1 MARALTIV
9 ERRIGDHERAAYLA
23 ALPGRKL
30 RAAAVPA
37 HFWVFE
43 HAAERGRFVEFTE
56 AADDAGVVA
65 LQATDTPA
73 ELWREVQ
80 GG

>member
-1 MARALTIV
+1 MTRTLTIV
-9 ERRIGDHERAAYLA
+9 ERRVSDEERADYLA
-23 ALPGRKL
+23 ALSRRKQ

-43 HAAERGRFVEFTE
+43 HADERGRFVEFTE
-56 AADDAGVVA
+56 AAGEQQIAA
-65 LQATDTPA
+65 LHERDMPA
-73 ELWREVQ
+73 DIWREVQ

>member
-1 MARALTIV
+1 MARVLAMQ
-9 ERRIGDHERAAYLA
+9 ERVVAPADRGAYLA
-23 ALPGRKL
+23 SLGRRRA

-43 HAAERGRFVEFTE
+43 HATESGRFVEFTE
-56 AADDAGVVA
+56 AASDDAIAAARDDG
-65 LQATDTPA
+65 QTPG
-73 ELWREVQ
+73 LWREVQ

>member
-1 MARALTIV
+1 MARSLAIV
-9 ERRIGDHERAAYLA
+9 ERRVRDDERAAYLA
-23 ALPGRKL
+23 ALTARQA

-43 HAAERGRFVEFTE
+43 HATERGRFVEFTE
-56 AADDAGVVA
+56 AASDASIAA
-65 LQATDTPA
+65 LHGHDMPA
-73 ELWREVQ
+73 DLWREVQ

>member
-1 MARALTIV
+1 MARVLAMQ
-9 ERRIGDHERAAYLA
+9 ERMVPSPEREAYLA
-23 ALPGRKL
+23 SLVNRRA

-43 HAAERGRFVEFTE
+43 HATESGRFVEFTE
-56 AADDAGVVA
+56 AANEEAIAAASDDGN
-65 LQATDTPA
+65 ATGC
-73 ELWREVQ
+73 WREVQ

>member
-1 MARALTIV
+1 MARVRAMQ
-9 ERRIGDHERAAYLA
+9 ERVVAPAERGAYLA
-23 ALPGRKL
+23 SLDRRRA

-43 HAAERGRFVEFTE
+43 HATESGRFVEFTE
-56 AADDAGVVA
+56 AASDEAIAAAHEVG
-65 LQATDTPA
+65 QTPG
-73 ELWREVQ
+73 LWREVQ

>member
-1 MARALTIV
+1 MSRALTIV
-9 ERRIGDHERAAYLA
+9 ERVVADAERAEYLA
-23 ALPGRKL
+23 ALLLRKQ

-43 HAAERGRFVEFTE
+43 HATQRGRFIEFTE
-56 AADDAGVVA
+56 AGGE
-65 LQATDTPA
+65 A
-73 ELWREVQ
+73 ELAVVHGTDVTAHCWREVQ

>member
-1 MARALTIV
+1 MARVLAMQ
-9 ERRIGDHERAAYLA
+9 ERVVAPAERGAYLA
-23 ALPGRKL
+23 SLDRRRA

-43 HAAERGRFVEFTE
+43 HATESGRFVEFTE
-56 AADDAGVVA
+56 AASDEAIAAAHEPG
-65 LQATDTPA
+65 QAPG
-73 ELWREVQ
+73 LWREVQ

>member
-1 MARALTIV
+1 MARTLTIV
-9 ERRIGDHERAAYLA
+9 ERRVAEAERAAYLA
-23 ALPGRKL
+23 ALSLRKE

-43 HAAERGRFVEFTE
+43 HATERGRFVEFTE
-56 AADDAGVVA
+56 AAGEERIAA
-65 LQATDTPA
+65 LHEHDMPA
-73 ELWREVQ
+73 DLWREVQ

>member
-1 MARALTIV
+1 MARVLAMQERVVALV
-9 ERRIGDHERAAYLA
+9 EREAYVASLVDRRA
-23 ALPGRKL
+23 

-43 HAAERGRFVEFTE
+43 HATESGRFVEFTE
-56 AADDAGVVA
+56 AASDDAIAAAHEG
-65 LQATDTPA
+65 DTSA
-73 ELWREVQ
+73 GLWREVQ

>member
-1 MARALTIV
+1 MARVLAMQ
-9 ERRIGDHERAAYLA
+9 ERVIGHDERAAYLA
-23 ALPGRKL
+23 SLIDRRA

-43 HAAERGRFVEFTE
+43 HATESGRFVEFTE
-56 AADDAGVVA
+56 AASDADVA
-65 LQATDTPA
+65 AAHGNGDAPA
-73 ELWREVQ
+73 LWREVQ